1 MTQVCVAGI
10 SLTQVITHDY
20 EGRAVPICC
29 SELLRTHVVWAGWYY
44 YTTISYHRAMK
55 CTPALPLYRRGVSV
69 AGGKEQQDRSGT
81 AKTTAA
87 APHHGSYYPCSGQS
101 QSVSRLRT
109 VGWCGPHSMELPDF
123 PGQPIPSPALFS
135 NRDQTFKLSKFR

>member
-1 MTQVCVAGI
+1 M
-10 SLTQVITHDY
+10 
-20 EGRAVPICC
+20 
-29 SELLRTHVVWAGWYY
+29 
-44 YTTISYHRAMK
+44 
-55 CTPALPLYRRGVSV
+55 SV

-87 APHHGSYYPCSGQS
+87 APHYGSYPCSGQS

-123 PGQPIPSPALFS
+123 PGQSTLTTPIPALALFS
-135 NRDQTFKLSKFR
+135 NRD